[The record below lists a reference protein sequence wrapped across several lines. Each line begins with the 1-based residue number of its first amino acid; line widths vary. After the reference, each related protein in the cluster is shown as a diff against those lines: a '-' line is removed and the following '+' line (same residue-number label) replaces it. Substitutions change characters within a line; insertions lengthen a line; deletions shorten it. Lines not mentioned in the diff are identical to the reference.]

1 MRYPVA
7 AIPMAI
13 STALAVG
20 VSAAC
25 VSEFSEVRSVSC
37 SSYAQDPDVEAL
49 VDESAA
55 VVVGNFSETGE
66 SSAKTHVKEVFKGAV
81 NSGETI
87 TVEWVTGCGEPTD
100 FLNEAPEEN
109 DEFVYFLD
117 KQGEQYVLV
126 DGSYG
131 MFNASSTLL
140 EEVSI
145 ATGEQWD

>member
-1 MRYPVA
+1 MKYPVA
-7 AIPMAI
+7 RIPMVI
-13 STALAVG
+13 FTALAVG
-20 VSAAC
+20 VSTAC
-25 VSEFSEVRSVSC
+25 VSKFSEVGSASC
-37 SSYAQDPDVEAL
+37 SSYAHDPDVEAL

-66 SSAKTHVKEVFKGAV
+66 SSAKIHVKEVFKGAV

-100 FLNEAPEEN
+100 FLTEAPEGN

-117 KQGEQYVLV
+117 EQGEQYVLV

-131 MFNASSTLL
+131 MFNASSTLF

-145 ATGEQWD
+145 ATGEQ